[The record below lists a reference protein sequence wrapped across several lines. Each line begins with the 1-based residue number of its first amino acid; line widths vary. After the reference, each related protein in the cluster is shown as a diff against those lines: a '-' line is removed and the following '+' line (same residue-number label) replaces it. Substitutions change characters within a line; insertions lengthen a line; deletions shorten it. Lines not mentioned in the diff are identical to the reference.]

1 MALRQAGHQHRRKDR
16 LSRRKTEKGDPS
28 RNHEEQSVL
37 DETGGAGDSN
47 RVVLAIVV
55 LALLF
60 IVIITYFV
68 AHMPQK
74 A

>member
-28 RNHEEQSVL
+28 RNHAEQSL
-37 DETGGAGDSN
+37 LGETEGASDSN